1 MVLWLCL
8 SIWMGTGTGS
18 RGGFLGQ
25 LCSRRLSEHLQG
37 RPEKLCRFSGRA
49 EPALRLRKCAVSEHA
64 VSWVFAFAGSEQAC
78 FYTR

>member
-37 RPEKLCRFSGRA
+37 RPEKL
-49 EPALRLRKCAVSEHA
+49 
-64 VSWVFAFAGSEQAC
+64 AGSVAELSLLLG
-78 FYTR
+78 